1 MKMEVKIMKYRLNW
15 AKFARFVLILLVIVM
30 LTWFFISF
38 VEVVLKNTTQ
48 EITYSNW
55 NLLIK
60 IFGK

>member
-1 MKMEVKIMKYRLNW
+1 MKYRLNW
-15 AKFARFVLILLVIVM
+15 KKFFRFVLILLLITV

-38 VEVVLKNTTQ
+38 IEVVLKNTTQ
-48 EITYSNW
+48 EITYSNL

>member
-1 MKMEVKIMKYRLNW
+1 MKYRLNW